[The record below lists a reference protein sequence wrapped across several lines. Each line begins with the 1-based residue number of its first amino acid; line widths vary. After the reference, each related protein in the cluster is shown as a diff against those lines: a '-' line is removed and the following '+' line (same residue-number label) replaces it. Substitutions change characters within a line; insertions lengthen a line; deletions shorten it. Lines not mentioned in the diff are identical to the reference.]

1 MLFFEQLALK
11 KRQRAALKIAV
22 IARKEKGQKIF
33 FENEFFADV

>member
-33 FENEFFADV
+33 SKTIFL